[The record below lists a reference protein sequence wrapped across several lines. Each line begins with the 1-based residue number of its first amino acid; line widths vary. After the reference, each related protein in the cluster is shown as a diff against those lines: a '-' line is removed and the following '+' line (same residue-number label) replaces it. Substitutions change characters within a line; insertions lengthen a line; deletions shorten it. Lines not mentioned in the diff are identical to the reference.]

1 MLDAVTFDLGCARS
15 PLFVFPDVSGLA
27 PLTLPDD
34 LLRGQ
39 SHQLQPEL
47 PPDSVRRFET
57 AMSAEP
63 QLPPSVVESLMAH
76 MFPESRKS
84 EIASVVNP
92 MPVAS
97 VEGPAT
103 DTAAEKAPTRSAD
116 KSMASVVQTPKVVTV
131 ERPVAPAVETPKVMT
146 AERPVVSVVEI
157 PKVVAVDSPVVAT
170 DDNPTIVTVERPVVS
185 FADKPVISAATHTVV
200 PAVVENLNSRVEVKE
215 QPVAASGILA
225 TPTTQAASSAKPVA
239 MVGTPLAVDKLVVA
253 SVEHS
258 IRVAVEE
265 SGVVA
270 VNAPIPA
277 DSVLRSV
284 NEDPVVASPERPAV
298 QVRTPTSEAPIVT
311 AEKTSNLSADKP
323 VTAVVQTPTVVTVE
337 RPVVSAVEAPKVATG
352 ERPVVAT
359 TDNPMIVTIERPV
372 ILSTEHTVVPAVVEN
387 LNSSRVEVEKQPMA
401 ASSISAMPTIPVA
414 PSAKPVA
421 MIETPVAVEKP
432 MGTSGERHVR
442 VVVEGSSVTQAN
454 TTIQEGSAVRSA
466 AERPVVE
473 SSEQPTIQVIATT
486 PEEPIV
492 SGEKTPTLSAD
503 KPMASVVQTPT
514 VVTIEQP
521 VIAGADKPVVSA
533 TEHPTVATVE
543 VPKVVTIEKP
553 VTVILPPEHTV
564 VPAVVGNLNSRV
576 EAEEHLVA
584 VGSIPASPAT
594 PAASSAK
601 PVGMVESPV
610 AIDKPI
616 AASVEHFVRVADEES
631 GVVSAGPTIP
641 AGSVLQSVNENPVV
655 ASPERP
661 AVQVRTTTPE
671 ESIFIAEKTPVQS
684 ADKPV
689 ASVVQAPTVVTV
701 ERSELSAVEA
711 PKVVTVEKPVVATT
725 DTSTIVTI
733 EKPVIAGAD
742 KPVISVAE
750 RSSIAT
756 VEVPMAATVE
766 KPVQAD
772 STVVPAVAPVIL
784 ENPVNRVA
792 EAEEQSVTTRS
803 VPITPDVSVAKPVAI
818 VETPVAVDKPIVAS
832 SERFVRVAVGESKV
846 VSSGSTV
853 PAESVLRSA
862 TENPVSAPPGQT
874 TVQVIVPTPAEPN
887 GIIEKTP
894 VVPAERPG
902 AEKVDNPKIATTDK
916 TEEKAVAASA
926 HVVVAPT
933 TVETPVPQVLQASP
947 EVAAASAA
955 SARTEVIVETVNQ
968 IVEAVVGQILVT
980 PGITH
985 GECEI
990 KIMLKPTVLDGS
1002 EVTMSAKDG
1011 TLTVSITPATQ
1022 EASAAAAA
1030 ALPRLEIA
1038 LAEHAPAFH
1047 HVSVALQ
1054 LKKGNRNEAV

>member
-39 SHQLQPEL
+39 SHQQQPEL

-63 QLPPSVVESLMAH
+63 PIPPSVVKSVMAC
-76 MFPESRKS
+76 MIPESRKS
-84 EIASVVNP
+84 EIASVVTSV
-92 MPVAS
+92 PVAS
-97 VEGPAT
+97 GDGPAVVAA
-103 DTAAEKAPTRSAD
+103 DTVVEKASTLSAD
-116 KSMASVVQTPKVVTV
+116 KPVASVVQTPTVVTV
-131 ERPVAPAVETPKVMT
+131 ERPEVPAVEVPKVVI
-146 AERPVVSVVEI
+146 AERPVV
-157 PKVVAVDSPVVAT
+157 AT
-170 DDNPTIVTVERPVVS
+170 TDNPTIATIERPVIAVAEKPAVSVAEHPAVATVEAPKVAIVETPVAVDKPIGAPVGHSVRVAVEGSGVVSVDPTIPAGSVLRSVNENPVVASPERPVVQVRATTPEEPIVLVAGTPILS
-185 FADKPVISAATHTVV
+185 VDKPVASVVQAPTVVTVEKPEATAVEAPKVVTIEKPATVVLPTEHTVV
-200 PAVVENLNSRVEVKE
+200 PAVVENLNSRVEAKE
-215 QPVAASGILA
+215 QPVAVDSIPAIPA
-225 TPTTQAASSAKPVA
+225 TPTTPDASVAKSVA
-239 MVGTPLAVDKLVVA
+239 MV
-253 SVEHS
+253 
-258 IRVAVEE
+258 
-265 SGVVA
+265 
-270 VNAPIPA
+270 
-277 DSVLRSV
+277 
-284 NEDPVVASPERPAV
+284 
-298 QVRTPTSEAPIVT
+298 
-311 AEKTSNLSADKP
+311 
-323 VTAVVQTPTVVTVE
+323 
-337 RPVVSAVEAPKVATG
+337 
-352 ERPVVAT
+352 
-359 TDNPMIVTIERPV
+359 
-372 ILSTEHTVVPAVVEN
+372 
-387 LNSSRVEVEKQPMA
+387 
-401 ASSISAMPTIPVA
+401 
-414 PSAKPVA
+414 
-421 MIETPVAVEKP
+421 ETPVAVEKP
-432 MGTSGERHVR
+432 MGTSGERPVR

-553 VTVILPPEHTV
+553 MTVILPPEHTV
-564 VPAVVGNLNSRV
+564 VPAVVENLNSRV
-576 EAEEHLVA
+576 EAEAHLVA
-584 VGSIPASPAT
+584 VDSIPASPAT

-641 AGSVLQSVNENPVV
+641 AGTVLQSVNENPVV

-711 PKVVTVEKPVVATT
+711 PKVVTVERSELSAVEAPKVVTVEKPVVATT

-756 VEVPMAATVE
+756 VEVPMVATVE

-926 HVVVAPT
+926 HVVVASAA
-933 TVETPVPQVLQASP
+933 VEASAPQVLPVAP

-955 SARTEVIVETVNQ
+955 SARTETIVETVNQ